1 VQSGQL
7 NNGANAVTVITCP
20 LGSGTSIA
28 FGCDNGLQGM
38 APAVLPVAVY
48 DTEWHLTQPVTVDS
62 ARGQTVIP
70 FTDPAKT
77 GGDLGPAAG
86 RRRGRGRL
94 GDFLAHPAL
103 RAL

>member
-1 VQSGQL
+1 MGDDVQSGQL

-20 LGSGTSIA
+20 QGSGSSIA

-38 APAVLPVAVY
+38 APAVLRVAVY

-62 ARGQTVIP
+62 AKGQTVIP

-77 GGDLGPAAG
+77 GVISVRRQDAG
-86 RRRGRGRL
+86 EVVVGWEIS
-94 GDFLAHPAL
+94 
-103 RAL
+103 